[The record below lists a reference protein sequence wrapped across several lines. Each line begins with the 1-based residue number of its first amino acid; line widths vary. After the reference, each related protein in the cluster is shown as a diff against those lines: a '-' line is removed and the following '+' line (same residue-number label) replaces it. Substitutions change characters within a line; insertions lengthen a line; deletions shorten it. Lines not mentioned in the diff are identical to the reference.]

1 MGTELGGSVP
11 ESATFTHALDTLKQE
26 GSNILLVGSGATTAH
41 KAACERLLGES
52 DEPRYRLF
60 VVTEQSQNSHGVDQV
75 CSHGHDHESERGTT
89 RVIVRSADGHDHSD
103 GDEDGHARELGKGND
118 HASEYG
124 PAVTESV
131 VGTELLSV
139 LGTEVIDTVSA
150 FDEDAGGLEPSE
162 LRVCVDSLAP
172 LLVDHRS
179 ENVFRLL
186 HVMTSWVRQV
196 NGMGHFH
203 LPVATDHDA
212 VNLLEPLFDAIVEVR
227 TQDASSE
234 QRWHLRD
241 QRTTSDWISL

>member
-1 MGTELGGSVP
+1 MGSELGGSVP

-26 GSNILLVGSGATTAH
+26 GSNILLVGSTATSAH
-41 KAACERLLGES
+41 KAACRRLLGES
-52 DEPRYRLF
+52 DEPRCRLF
-60 VVTEQSQNSHGVDQV
+60 VVTEQSHNSHGVDHV
-75 CSHGHDHESERGTT
+75 CSHGHTLESEHATT
-89 RVIVRSADGHDHSD
+89 RVIVRSADENGEVSDHERSPRH
-103 GDEDGHARELGKGND
+103 GRNHGST
-118 HASEYG
+118 SE
-124 PAVTESV
+124 PTVTESV
-131 VGTELLSV
+131 VGTELLST
-139 LGTEVIDTVSA
+139 LGTEVIETVSA
-150 FDEDAGGLEPSE
+150 FNEEAGGLEPSE
-162 LRVCVDSLAP
+162 LRVCVDSLTP

-227 TQDASSE
+227 VRDDVSE

-241 QRTTSDWISL
+241 QRTTSDWIPL